1 MVYHSEM
8 TEILLAMASW
18 LVVNVITWLSGKL
31 NLSKTYVSVGLSI
44 VIWIILYVWQLLV
57 NKYPVA
63 RETVVEFILWA
74 YGTSQ
79 IVYNI
84 YKKII
89 E

>member
-1 MVYHSEM
+1 M
-8 TEILLAMASW
+8 TELLIAMASW
-18 LVVNVITWLSGKL
+18 LVVNVITWLSWKL

-44 VIWIILYVWQLLV
+44 VIWIILYIIQLLV
-57 NKYPVA
+57 NKYPQE

-79 IVYNI
+79 VVYNI

>member
-1 MVYHSEM
+1 M

-18 LVVNVITWLSGKL
+18 LVVNLVTWLSWKL

-44 VIWIILYVWQLLV
+44 VLWVILYVWQLLV

-63 RETVVEFILWA
+63 RENVVEFILGA
-74 YGTSQ
+74 YWTSQ

-84 YKKII
+84 YKKIT